1 MCSLVDSSGLVDVVV
16 AGGKYNFR
24 IAFAKLHTKKVIAEP
39 GHEPVKQHGAG
50 QLHRLGTLA
59 TKSAFSVFE
68 LTAPFAF
75 RISSHF
81 VASCRNSNLE
91 PFAFRI
97 SLDFLLWSAR
107 PWHSGGYPV
116 IVIELVLIIL
126 LTILLQSDSNV
137 CEELGG

>member
-1 MCSLVDSSGLVDVVV
+1 MCSLVDSFGLVDVVV

-59 TKSAFSVFE
+59 TKSAFNVFE

-75 RISSHF
+75 RIS
-81 VASCRNSNLE
+81 L
-91 PFAFRI
+91 AFR
-97 SLDFLLWSAR
+97 SQL
-107 PWHSGGYPV
+107 
-116 IVIELVLIIL
+116 
-126 LTILLQSDSNV
+126 
-137 CEELGG
+137 